1 MEQHQIAEIE
11 AEIIH
16 SCLFD
21 TSESERIFTQIRPH
35 HFRLNGNA
43 RKVYEMILEE
53 RKRTRAAGQ
62 LFENL
67 VSRLTPFSDLWEYV
81 YGLDSK
87 FWTTSMAPGQ
97 IRALIEIYNS
107 KQIETELDG
116 LQDSTLSSQD
126 KVSRMTDLAEKF
138 TIANEIQTA
147 NTVENYQEVLHN
159 LQERKMGEIIG
170 HGWGVRKLDQLTGG
184 IELGKLYTFGG
195 LKKAGKT
202 RFMVNIIHSLFNQN
216 ITCLLFSL
224 EMNAYSMQ
232 QLFVSRFAEI
242 TTDIFRHRIEYDE
255 SKLANTISLLVKN
268 HSRIKIVDTPGLNDF
283 EIREQIK
290 KAKSHGVQVV
300 FIDYLQRMS
309 IPDIDNRAYALQSA
323 TARLADT
330 ARRENIA
337 IIFLSQL
344 AQRAEG
350 RIAGIADL
358 KESGGIG
365 ENVDCAI
372 LLTNKD
378 RIREN
383 VEGKKTNEMIAVI
396 EQRAGESGFLKMK
409 ADLAT
414 CRFWGL
420 DEIHEN

>member
-1 MEQHQIAEIE
+1 MEQHQIADIE
-11 AEIIH
+11 DEIIH
-16 SCLFD
+16 SVLFD
-21 TSESERIFTQIRPH
+21 SSERESIFAQIRPH
-35 HFRLNGNA
+35 HFRLNGKA

-53 RKRTRAAGQ
+53 RKRTRDAGQ

-67 VSRLTPFSDLWEYV
+67 VARLTPFSDLWEYV

-87 FWTTSMAPGQ
+87 FWTTSMARGQ
-97 IRALIEIYNS
+97 IRALIEIHNS
-107 KQIETELDG
+107 KQIESELDG
-116 LQDSTLSSQD
+116 LQDCTLSNQD
-126 KVSRMTDLAEKF
+126 KISRLAELAEKF

-147 NTVENYQEVLHN
+147 DAVENYQKILQD
-159 LQERKMGEIIG
+159 LQERKSEIVG
-170 HGWGVRKLDQLTGG
+170 HSWGVRKLDELTGG
-184 IELGKLYTFGG
+184 IEPEKLYALGG

-202 RFMVNIIHSLFNQN
+202 RFMVNTIHSLFNQN

-224 EMNAYSMQ
+224 EVKAYSVQ
-232 QLFVSRFAEI
+232 QLIASRFAEI
-242 TTDIFRHRIEYDE
+242 TTDIFKYKVEYDE
-255 SKLANTISLLVKN
+255 SKLANTISFLAKN
-268 HSRIKIVDTPGLNDF
+268 HNRIKIVDTPGPNDF

-290 KAKSHGVQVV
+290 KAKSYGVQVV
-300 FIDYLQRMS
+300 FIDFLQRMS

-330 ARRENIA
+330 AKQENVA

-350 RIAGIADL
+350 RIAGIAHL

-372 LLTNKD
+372 ILTNKD

-383 VEGKKTNEMIAVI
+383 VEDEKTNEIIAVI
-396 EQRAGESGFLKMK
+396 EQRSGESGFLKMK